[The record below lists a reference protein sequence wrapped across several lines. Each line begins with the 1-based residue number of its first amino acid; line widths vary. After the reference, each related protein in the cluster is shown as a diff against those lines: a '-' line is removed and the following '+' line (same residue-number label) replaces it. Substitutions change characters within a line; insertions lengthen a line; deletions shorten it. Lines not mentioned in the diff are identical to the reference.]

1 MKRPN
6 QFSKAPS
13 FGFFGMLLKWQSGSQ
28 TVKNPDFGAMFDQAA
43 LGGILRFFLEGIL
56 KGTVKPLQ
64 KITSLGPNPKLGR
77 TIKCQSDV
85 SKLESFIFYAKLF

>member
-6 QFSKAPS
+6 QFNKAPS
-13 FGFFGMLLKWQSGSQ
+13 FGNQ

-43 LGGILRFFLEGIL
+43 LGG
-56 KGTVKPLQ
+56 TAKPLQ
-64 KITSLGPNPKLGR
+64 KITSLGTNPKLGH

-85 SKLESFIFYAKLF
+85 SKLKSFMQSSFDQKHKDQFSQPDEHD